1 MINLDYICMKHAQT
15 IANSVEMTDSKK
27 AKELERNLRKAL
39 GILKE
44 DGVYA
49 MFLWLEDKARET
61 RTNLTSLLNEYD
73 GNIKIHEYLLNNGK
87 RFETDF
93 DKFCENLKIVAQDID
108 KLLFMKKIL
117 ERTLIYSLH
126 HVKVK
131 AGE

>member
-1 MINLDYICMKHAQT
+1 MKHAQT
-15 IANSVEMTDSKK
+15 IANSVEITDSKK

-49 MFLWLEDKARET
+49 MFLWLEDKAKDT
-61 RTNLTSLLNEYD
+61 RINLTGLLNEDD
-73 GNIKIHEYLLNNGK
+73 GSIKIHECLLSNGK
-87 RFETDF
+87 RFETGF

>member
-49 MFLWLEDKARET
+49 MFLWLEDKAKET
-61 RTNLTSLLNEYD
+61 VSNLTSLLNEDD
-73 GNIKIHEYLLNNGK
+73 GNIKIHEYLLSNGK

-108 KLLFMKKIL
+108 KFLFMKKIL

-126 HVKVK
+126 HIKVK

>member
-1 MINLDYICMKHAQT
+1 MKHAQT
-15 IANSVEMTDSKK
+15 IANSVEITDSKK

-39 GILKE
+39 GVLKE

-49 MFLWLEDKARET
+49 MFLWLEDKAKDT
-61 RTNLTSLLNEYD
+61 RANLTSLLNEDD
-73 GNIKIHEYLLNNGK
+73 GGIKMHEYLLGNGK
-87 RFETDF
+87 RFETCF
-93 DKFCENLKIVAQDID
+93 NKFCENLKTVAQDID